1 MQLEQKIIL
10 LARHRLKTL
19 KVMCAS
25 KASINKVQ
33 QSFYELSGLTSI
45 RLVEES
51 GLSESTAHELVLID
65 NTAILVVKQ
74 VYPEIINCMPYQVQA
89 LSDYLEMTD
98 RELVDLIFR
107 EGGRFNNHEAISVAR
122 HRGLVTS
129 ILNETEAY
137 QRVLRREQKQTTAS

>member
-1 MQLEQKIIL
+1 MHLQQKIIL

-19 KVMCAS
+19 NVMCAS

-33 QSFYELSGLTSI
+33 QSFYELSGLTSL
-45 RLVEES
+45 RLVEDS
-51 GLSESTAHELVLID
+51 GLSEATAHELVLID

-89 LSDYLEMTD
+89 LCEYLEMTD
-98 RELVDLIFR
+98 RQLVDLIFR

-122 HRGLVTS
+122 HRGLVTD

-137 QRVLRREQKQTTAS
+137 QRVSERELKRDTGS